1 MSSSNKVWRPMG
13 LEPGLQRALSVPA
26 QSRQMT
32 PDLYRELLV
41 DKLNALIQE
50 NPQAARNALE
60 ASPDNAPM
68 MMEIAEMYAPKDWA
82 YQIVHSDQMQ
92 MLLSDV
98 DWKGMR
104 GEAEPVSLLEILE
117 QLP

>member
-1 MSSSNKVWRPMG
+1 MSSSKKLWWPMG
-13 LEPGLQRALSVPA
+13 LEPAQQRVLAVPA
-26 QSRQMT
+26 QARPMT
-32 PDLYRELLV
+32 PGLFRDLLV
-41 DKLNALIQE
+41 EKLDRLIKADPE
-50 NPQAARNALE
+50 AARSALE
-60 ASPDNAPM
+60 ASQENSPVM
-68 MMEIAEMYAPKDWA
+68 WQIAEMYAPKDWA